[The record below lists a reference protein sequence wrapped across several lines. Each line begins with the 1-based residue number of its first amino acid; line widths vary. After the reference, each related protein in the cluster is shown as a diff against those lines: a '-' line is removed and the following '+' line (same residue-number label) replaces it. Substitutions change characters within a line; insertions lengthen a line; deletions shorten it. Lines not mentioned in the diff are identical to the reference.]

1 MNFFKIFFIKI
12 IIFVIFFVSN
22 LNASNTTKIV
32 AKIGSEIITSFELEN
47 KIKTT
52 LFLSNFELNQKN
64 IDEVK
69 NISLVSLIDLKL
81 KKEELKR
88 FNIKQNVDDRINNHL
103 KNVSIRKNISPLILK
118 DEFENNQID
127 YNQYIDEIKTEFL
140 WQNLIFSLY
149 KKKISLDENQ
159 IVNELNQAISRER
172 HIQEFRLAEIE
183 VEKMSSNDKQ
193 FENEIQ
199 NYIREK
205 GFEEAVLKFSIATS
219 AEKKG
224 DIGWINSTTLSDKV
238 LNAIKD
244 LKIGEVSKPLRNSQ
258 SIIFLKLVNKRK
270 ILDKTKMNM
279 EELKTQI
286 INKQTNDLLEMFSN
300 NHLSQKKNNTLIEI
314 K

>member
-1 MNFFKIFFIKI
+1 MKIFKIFFIKI
-12 IIFVIFFVSN
+12 TIFIILGGSN
-22 LNASNTTKIV
+22 LYASSATKIV

-52 LFLSNFELNQKN
+52 LFLSNYELNQKN

-69 NISLVSLIDLKL
+69 SISLVSLIELKL
-81 KKEELKR
+81 KKDELKR
-88 FNIKQNVDDRINNHL
+88 FNIKQNVDDRINSHL
-103 KNVSIRKNISPLILK
+103 RNISIRKNISLLILK
-118 DEFENNQID
+118 NEFKNNQID
-127 YNQYIDEIKTEFL
+127 YNQYLDEIETEFL

-159 IVNELNQAISRER
+159 IVNELNQTINNEKF
-172 HIQEFRLAEIE
+172 IQEFRLAEIE
-183 VEKMSSNDKQ
+183 IENISSNNKQ
-193 FENEIQ
+193 FEDEIQ
-199 NYIREK
+199 SYIK
-205 GFEEAVLKFSIATS
+205 KHGFEDAVLKFSIATS

-238 LNAIKD
+238 LSAVND
-244 LKIGEVSKPLRNSQ
+244 LEIGDVSKPLKNSQ

-270 ILDKTKMNM
+270 ILDKSKLNID
-279 EELKTQI
+279 ELKTRI

>member
-1 MNFFKIFFIKI
+1 MNFFKIFYIKI
-12 IIFVIFFVSN
+12 IIFIIFCLSN
-22 LNASNTTKIV
+22 LHASNTTKIV
-32 AKIGSEIITSFELEN
+32 AKIGNEIITSFELEN

-69 NISLVSLIDLKL
+69 SISLVSLIDLKL

-88 FNIKQNVDDRINNHL
+88 FKIKQNVDDRINNHL
-103 KNVSIRKNISPLILK
+103 KNISIRKNISPLILK

-127 YNQYIDEIKTEFL
+127 YNQYVDEIKTEFL
-140 WQNLIFSLY
+140 WQTLIFSLY

-159 IVNELNQAISRER
+159 ITNELNQAIRREKY
-172 HIQEFRLAEIE
+172 IQEFRLAEIE
-183 VEKMSSNDKQ
+183 VEKISSNNKQ

-199 NYIREK
+199 NYIK
-205 GFEEAVLKFSIATS
+205 KNGFEEAVLKFSIATS

-244 LKIGEVSKPLRNSQ
+244 LKIGEVSKPLKNSQ
-258 SIIFLKLVNKRK
+258 SIIFLKLINKRK

-279 EELKTQI
+279 EELKNQI